1 MNEEAKSFAKQQ
13 EELIRKQLGDMYSNL
28 TSSKDASITE
38 AELRK
43 QNLLSKI
50 EQSRQPIENQFQTDT
65 RGAYANKML
74 SQQSV
79 GDLLNRMNLSNSGF
93 GMGQRIGVDTAYGK
107 DVAGLM
113 SSRADAIQG
122 LENQKLNTLGEHN
135 ATLAGIDST
144 YAGAKLDMDKY
155 IGERATQAYDK
166 AYANYVNEQQIK
178 WERDFQQKQAN
189 IANNQAWAR
198 INLEREN
205 SLAAQVKAQKDAEEA
220 DNAMMGKLITQKV
233 PSPKLNGDDLWRLL
247 KTMSGPHAID
257 FAVND
262 VVNTPT
268 KNLWD
273 LRQKL
278 EAGLELKIID
288 KRDVQ
293 VVKSAFGITQKLG
306 IE

>member
-79 GDLLNRMNLSNSGF
+79 SDLLNRMNLSNSGF

-113 SSRADAIQG
+113 SSRTDAIQG
-122 LENQKLNTLGEHN
+122 LENQKLNTMGEHN

-166 AYANYVNEQQIK
+166 AYANYVNEQQTK
-178 WERDFQQKQAN
+178 WERDFQQNQAN
-189 IANNQAWAR
+189 ISNSQEWAR
-198 INLEREN
+198 INN
-205 SLAAQVKAQKDAEEA
+205 SKQGDIIKDLQQKLQNSEYSQRT
-220 DNAMMGKLITQKV
+220 L
-233 PSPKLNGDDLWRLL
+233 PS
-247 KTMSGPHAID
+247 
-257 FAVND
+257 FVND
-262 VVNTPT
+262 TRITTNIT
-268 KNLWD
+268 KMVPNLNKTGQKWFYD
-273 LRQKL
+273 NIVDPQQRGTNINLYDFGLRL
-278 EAGLELKIID
+278 EAALAKGIITDKEEKAIIKAYGLD
-288 KRDVQ
+288 
-293 VVKSAFGITQKLG
+293 
-306 IE
+306 